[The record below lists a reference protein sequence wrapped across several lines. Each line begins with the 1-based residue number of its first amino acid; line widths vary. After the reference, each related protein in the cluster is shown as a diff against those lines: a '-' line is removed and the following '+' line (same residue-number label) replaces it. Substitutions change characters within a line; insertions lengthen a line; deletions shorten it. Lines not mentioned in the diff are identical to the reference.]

1 MLKSLRYRLLLW
13 FVLSTILISVS
24 SFLLFRFHKSAK
36 NSQQLTLETLQYLRH
51 QFQKDQTFVANF
63 QAADP
68 NNELFFMTGES
79 DYLLGHYNTAANID
93 SSLVHYASRLPK
105 GDSDFAKFSDIRL
118 SYSNYCMLLD
128 SLVYKIY
135 QRGYKYYGLE
145 GELASYM
152 YSLEKK
158 SFLSSRELLE
168 LKLSEKEYIIHQD
181 PQYIERVE
189 RLCNNLITYALL
201 ADNYSAQE
209 KKILVETL
217 KSYKKTFHKIV
228 ALNNEIGVGATSGL
242 QQELS
247 ELGFMLE
254 NYTESLIAEE
264 QITYKANMRTIN
276 LLFALAIF
284 LLVAITFA
292 LSVYTSR
299 YLVKHLEQL
308 SLYIHSLAK
317 SNFAQ
322 RADFDLRHSTSEI
335 RDIYL
340 AFRNMLA
347 DLRVREQQRNR
358 ALRMAED
365 TQMRYR
371 DLADLLP
378 QCVYETDRMG
388 NLTYVNKA
396 WFKVF
401 GYEEADIDHGI
412 NLIEILNTDTGSS
425 LFGFSKVE
433 NNDFMAT
440 RKDGTRFPAT
450 VFSDVIRKGVR
461 IIGRRGIIIDSSL
474 KQQYIES
481 LKKETARAVTSDRHK
496 SSFLA
501 NMSHEIRTPMN
512 SIIGFTNMLSSKE
525 ISNEMK
531 ETFIG
536 HIQTSSE
543 MLLHLID
550 DIIDIAKIEDGQLK
564 IKKANCY
571 PASLI
576 QSLQATFE
584 AYKNKIEKEN
594 LSINLIL
601 PEESIHFRTD
611 EIRLKQILTNLISN
625 AIKFTE
631 EGGIEIG
638 MLVKNQ
644 RFIEFYVE
652 DTGIGMQKEDL
663 RTIFDRFKRTAMSEE
678 KKISG
683 TGLGLAIAKNLVEL
697 LGGNMWVR
705 SEPGK
710 GTRFTFDLPYI
721 RVAEEITI
729 QPAIES
735 SLNTNW
741 TGKKIL
747 VAEDDDF
754 SFEFIAQLL
763 STTGAQ
769 VIRANNGREA
779 IEALKFHADVALVLM
794 DLRMPEIN
802 GLEATREIKKIH
814 PHLPV
819 IAQTAFAMEGDRN
832 RCIEAGCDD
841 YITKPIHAENLL
853 AKISQFIQ
861 SSQMPAQSEPEPN
874 KTYRD
879 KNLLPNP
886 AKNTSLN

>member
-13 FVLSTILISVS
+13 FVLSTILLSVT

-36 NSQQLTLETLQYLRH
+36 SNQQLTLETLQYLRH
-51 QFQKDQTFVANF
+51 QFQKDQTLVANF

-68 NNELFFMTGES
+68 TNDQFYMTGES
-79 DYLLGHYNTAANID
+79 DYLLGHYKTAANID
-93 SSLVHYASRLPK
+93 SSLVHYASHLPK
-105 GDSDFAKFSDIRL
+105 DDADLAKFSDIRL
-118 SYSNYCMLLD
+118 AYSNYCMLLD

-135 QRGYKYYGLE
+135 QRGYEFYGLE
-145 GELASYM
+145 GELASYI
-152 YSLEKK
+152 YNLENKFEIR
-158 SFLSSRELLE
+158 SGELLQ
-168 LKLSEKEYIIHQD
+168 LKVAEKEYIIHQD

-189 RLCNNLITYALL
+189 RLCNNLITHALL
-201 ADNYSAQE
+201 AENYTPQE

-217 KSYKKTFHKIV
+217 KSYKKTFYKIV
-228 ALNNEIGVGATSGL
+228 ALDNEIGTHTNSGL

-254 NYTESLIAEE
+254 NLAESLISEE
-264 QITYKANMRTIN
+264 QISYQANMRKIN
-276 LLFALAIF
+276 LFFALAIF
-284 LLVAITFA
+284 LLIA
-292 LSVYTSR
+292 LSFTMSVYTSR

-317 SNFAQ
+317 TNFAQ

-347 DLRVREQQRNR
+347 DLRVRDQQRNQ

-412 NLIEILNTDTGSS
+412 NLIEILNADTNSS

-433 NNDFMAT
+433 NNDFIAT
-440 RKDGTRFPAT
+440 RKDGSRFPAT

-461 IIGRRGIIIDSSL
+461 VIGRRGIIIDTSL
-474 KQQYIES
+474 KQQYIDS

-525 ISNEMK
+525 ISDEMK
-531 ETFIG
+531 ENFIG

-564 IKKANCY
+564 IKKTNCH

-576 QSLQATFE
+576 QSLQASFE

-594 LSINLIL
+594 LSIQLVL
-601 PEESIHFRTD
+601 PNEPIHFRTD
-611 EIRLKQILTNLISN
+611 EIRLKQILSNLISN

-644 RFIEFYVE
+644 RYIEFYVE
-652 DTGIGMQKEDL
+652 DTGIGMNKDDL
-663 RTIFDRFKRTAMSEE
+663 RTIFDRFKRTALSEE

-697 LGGNMWVR
+697 LGGTMWVH

-721 RVAEEITI
+721 RVAEDITI
-729 QPAIES
+729 QPVAVQTV
-735 SLNTNW
+735 NTNW
-741 TGKKIL
+741 AGKKIL

-754 SFEFIAQLL
+754 SFEFMAQLL
-763 STTGAQ
+763 FTTGAQ
-769 VIRANNGREA
+769 VLRAHNGREA
-779 IEALKFHADVALVLM
+779 IEALQFHSDIDLVLM
-794 DLRMPEIN
+794 DLRMPELN
-802 GLEATREIKKIH
+802 GLEATREIKKTY
-814 PHLPV
+814 PQLPV

-861 SSQMPAQSEPEPN
+861 NKPQPTQSFDETG
-874 KTYRD
+874 KAKHD
-879 KNLLPNP
+879 IQLLPSQ
-886 AKNTSLN
+886 AKNPSLN